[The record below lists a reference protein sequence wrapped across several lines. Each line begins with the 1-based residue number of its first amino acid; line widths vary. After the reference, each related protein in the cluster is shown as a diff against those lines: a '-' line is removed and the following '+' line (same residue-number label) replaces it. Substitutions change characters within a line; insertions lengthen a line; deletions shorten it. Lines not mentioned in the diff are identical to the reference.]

1 MVISWA
7 FCRNLKQPK
16 KTNKKTGTQKL
27 RIIEK
32 EYDLP
37 VRFHL
42 RLKKRCQ
49 IISTLN
55 DLRKRKL
62 GETFLVFLKNLNLVR
77 NLRKKKTAN
86 LPLWSQES
94 PWLPAF
100 FPSWRPYWL
109 LQTFGAPG
117 QCSESCWDFNGTDPT
132 LFFSWNGSYAFFLF
146 NKVLAKR
153 CFGIVLSIWKFKHIS
168 FNCGRKQLGFLSHWT
183 FRSKK
188 ED

>member
-132 LFFSWNGSYAFFLF
+132 LFFLEMALTHFFSLIKSWLRDVLGLFWAFGSSSTS
-146 NKVLAKR
+146 V
-153 CFGIVLSIWKFKHIS
+153 SIAEES
-168 FNCGRKQLGFLSHWT
+168 N
-183 FRSKK
+183 
-188 ED
+188 

>member
-77 NLRKKKTAN
+77 NLRKKKT
-86 LPLWSQES
+86 
-94 PWLPAF
+94 
-100 FPSWRPYWL
+100 
-109 LQTFGAPG
+109 QTSHFGARNRRDYLHFFQAG
-117 QCSESCWDFNGTDPT
+117 DPIDCFKHLVPRVNAVKVVET
-132 LFFSWNGSYAFFLF
+132 SMAQIQPCFFLEMALTHFFSLIKSWLRDVLGLF
-146 NKVLAKR
+146 
-153 CFGIVLSIWKFKHIS
+153 
-168 FNCGRKQLGFLSHWT
+168 
-183 FRSKK
+183 
-188 ED
+188 